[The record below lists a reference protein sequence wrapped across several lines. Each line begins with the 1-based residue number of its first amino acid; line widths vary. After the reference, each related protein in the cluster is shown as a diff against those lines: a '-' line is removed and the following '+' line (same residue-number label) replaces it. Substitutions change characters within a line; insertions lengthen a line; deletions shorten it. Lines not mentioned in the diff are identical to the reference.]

1 MRDNDRTAVMEW
13 KPGLLQAAAL
23 LLLASHV
30 AAAPLE
36 FSLEPAGGVEGSVQ
50 VAVINP
56 LGEAVTGLGWALL
69 PGDRMDC
76 ATGAVGITNGTTR
89 LEAGH
94 AIECHW
100 TPALQRNR
108 SALVFHGRSGD
119 GKAFR
124 HSMHFDQR
132 GAAMVPQG
140 VVVLTAGG
148 IHNDTDIDGLLDA
161 GETID
166 YRYTL
171 LNLGT
176 LALSGLLVSDL
187 DGNVNCPATT
197 LAVGDSML
205 CNRSHMVSAAEEA
218 AGRVDNPVEVT
229 GLDALGLPVQS
240 ADLLLTLNLAGR
252 AGLRVVKSP
261 FLLDDA
267 DASGFAS
274 LGDRLRYDF
283 VVANIDAEEL
293 SQVTLVEPDPTRID
307 TPIVCQ
313 PQTLSGAAYGG
324 NGSGVLEALDLVL
337 CSAEYQIRQL
347 DVDLGEV
354 LNLVEAS
361 ARTPLAATVAASGA
375 SSVVLPGSGELTVS
389 KSVDAALVAPGQLLN
404 YTIEISNT
412 GSVTLFNV
420 QVEDPVPAGIS
431 AFAWSCAG
439 ALCPNPSGTGAISEL
454 IPAFPPGE
462 TVIYSVEAEV
472 AADAPN
478 LIVNQVTVLPP
489 ALVVCRPDNTP
500 SPCQAQAP
508 VNVLVTEFP
517 IPTLGL
523 LGMLLLATLL
533 LLAGLF
539 GVRHVGRNF

>member
-1 MRDNDRTAVMEW
+1 
-13 KPGLLQAAAL
+13 LLQAAVL
-23 LLLASHV
+23 LLLTAHV
-30 AAAPLE
+30 AATPLE
-36 FSLEPAGGVEGSVQ
+36 FALEPSAGIERSVQ
-50 VAVINP
+50 VAVSNP
-56 LGEAVTGLGWALL
+56 RGEAVTGLGWALM

-76 ATGAVGITNGTTR
+76 AIGAVGITNGMAR

-94 AIECHW
+94 AVECRW
-100 TPALQRNR
+100 TPAPQRSR
-108 SALVFHGRSGD
+108 SAVAFHGRKAD
-119 GKAFR
+119 GEVFR
-124 HSMHFDQR
+124 HSLHFDQR
-132 GAAMVPQG
+132 GAATVPQG

-176 LALSGLLVSDL
+176 LDLSALQVDDL
-187 DGNVNCPATT
+187 DGSVSCPATT

-205 CNRSHMVSAAEEA
+205 CNRSHAVSAAEEA

-229 GLDALGLPVQS
+229 SFDALGLPVQS

-261 FLLDDA
+261 FLLDDS

-274 LGDRLRYDF
+274 IGDRLRYDF
-283 VVANIDAEEL
+283 VVANIDADSL

-313 PQTLSGAAYGG
+313 SQTLSGAAYGG

-389 KSVDAALVAPGQLLN
+389 KSVDAAQVAPGQLLN
-404 YTIEISNT
+404 YIIEVSNT

-420 QVEDPVPAGIS
+420 QVEDPVPLGIS
-431 AFAWSCAG
+431 AFVWTCAG
-439 ALCPNPSGTGAISEL
+439 ALCPNPSGTGAISET

-462 TVIYSVEAEV
+462 TVIYTVEAEV

-478 LIVNQVTVLPP
+478 LIVNRVTVLPP
-489 ALVVCRPDNTP
+489 ALVVCRPDDTP

-508 VNVLVTEFP
+508 VNVLVTEVA
-517 IPTLGL
+517 IPMLGP
-523 LGMLLLATLL
+523 LGMLLLVLSL
-533 LLAGLF
+533 LLAGVF
-539 GVRHVGRNF
+539 GFRRAASS